1 MAKKAA
7 ASKGR
12 AKKGAAAP
20 VASSV
25 ASSGSELAT
34 NDPRSAGAVGGRIA
48 EARGRMTQAE
58 FAAQLGVHEGTLGRY
73 ERGERLPDVEF
84 INALSAHADVSPLWL
99 LYGEGP
105 RSFDQAAGGAPRP
118 EWERRL
124 REANQVRQA
133 GSSYSGRAG
142 GADTVYVNL
151 YDVSVGGG
159 TGKIPEH
166 ERVSAV
172 RAFSAA
178 WLWSRFN
185 ANEAD
190 VYLVSVT
197 GDSMAPLIC
206 EGDVILVDRRE
217 RDIRRDDVYVIR
229 MDDALLV
236 KNVQLLPGG
245 VVRCWSENE
254 KVSGA
259 FTVNIHDP
267 ALAPGFEVI
276 GRVLWRG
283 GTLRR

>member
-1 MAKKAA
+1 MRQEDFA
-7 ASKGR
+7 
-12 AKKGAAAP
+12 
-20 VASSV
+20 
-25 ASSGSELAT
+25 EL
-34 NDPRSAGAVGGRIA
+34 
-48 EARGRMTQAE
+48 
-58 FAAQLGVHEGTLGRY
+58 LGVHPNTYGRY
-73 ERGERLPDVEF
+73 ERGERIDTIPASFL
-84 INALSAHADVSPLWL
+84 NAMSARADVNPLWL

-105 RSFDQAAGGAPRP
+105 RSFEEASGGAPRR
-118 EWERRL
+118 EWE
-124 REANQVRQA
+124 E
-133 GSSYSGRAG
+133 RA
-142 GADTVYVNL
+142 AALTEPHAAYAAAPDSVYVKL

-172 RAFSAA
+172 RAFSGA
-178 WLWSRFN
+178 WLSSKFN
-185 ANEAD
+185 ATESD

-217 RDIRRDDVYVIR
+217 RDVRRDDVYVIR

-245 VVRCWSENE
+245 VVRVWSENE

-267 ALAPGFEVI
+267 ALSPGFEVI